1 MGRHCTHYPLR
12 SYMPKLSKA
21 SSIQRNQCVETKSG
35 GEVGEWSLGFPQSLR
50 PGVWAQDLHRTS
62 SVSSASLWEINIT
75 LA

>member
-1 MGRHCTHYPLR
+1 MCG
-12 SYMPKLSKA
+12 
-21 SSIQRNQCVETKSG
+21 NQIG

-50 PGVWAQDLHRTS
+50 SGVWAQDLHRTS